1 MYLDIV
7 KNILKTP
14 QSAGEKLPSVRLLA
28 ESLKISPA
36 TAHKVLK
43 VLLARGIIYSLQGKG
58 FFWGKKPDWE
68 KLPEPHLSGLQQV
81 EAGVREDWRSGYYDP
96 QKKLPSIKEMAAR
109 YNVSRATVQK
119 YFEQMQAQG
128 IVDRV
133 GQGRYFPV
141 VGKDSDFNKTQVI
154 LITRCDAFGTLFLES
169 DREIELLK
177 EAYRVAEEQN
187 LELIILGYEEQRERF
202 LNRYGKECKLSDF
215 PLCLGSLVS
224 TWLLTRPRN
233 LLHILAAQTYPV
245 SVWWEHPVEALP
257 RSLRNK
263 EKWAFFNLAF
273 GTFSGNA
280 VGKYLLAKGYIKVA
294 FISPYHESNW
304 SKDRLIGLQNSG
316 IETIAVV
323 DKTMPSPWAYRQEA
337 IKSGAKGENV
347 ETVARKQIADKLLRL
362 LNSKTVLPSVWV
374 CVNDEVASILMEL
387 ASKGKIKLPQ
397 YWIGFDNSRES
408 YRLRLDSFEF
418 NTSSMVRQSFYHLTA
433 PGSGLFATKDLLELS
448 GKIVEK

>member
-43 VLLARGIIYSLQGKG
+43 ELLAQGVTYSLKGKG
-58 FFWGKKPDWE
+58 FFWGTKPHWK

-233 LLHILAAQTYPV
+233 LLHLLSAQTFC
-245 SVWWEHPVEALP
+245 AL
-257 RSLRNK
+257 
-263 EKWAFFNLAF
+263 F
-273 GTFSGNA
+273 T
-280 VGKYLLAKGYIKVA
+280 
-294 FISPYHESNW
+294 
-304 SKDRLIGLQNSG
+304 
-316 IETIAVV
+316 
-323 DKTMPSPWAYRQEA
+323 
-337 IKSGAKGENV
+337 
-347 ETVARKQIADKLLRL
+347 
-362 LNSKTVLPSVWV
+362 
-374 CVNDEVASILMEL
+374 
-387 ASKGKIKLPQ
+387 
-397 YWIGFDNSRES
+397 
-408 YRLRLDSFEF
+408 
-418 NTSSMVRQSFYHLTA
+418 
-433 PGSGLFATKDLLELS
+433 
-448 GKIVEK
+448 